1 MISQSVAEVTFFNT
15 CTMERLVDSQAHP
28 EAELSKAQV
37 QELTEKLH
45 SKRSELSAALTEL
58 NRQIAA
64 KDDCSVADA
73 AEAASL
79 QEDRIRAGGIAE
91 QNQQTIVDIDA
102 ALSRLRNG
110 QYGVST
116 MRGEPI
122 AYERLMLVPWART
135 GANE

>member
-1 MISQSVAEVTFFNT
+1 M
-15 CTMERLVDSQAHP
+15 DSQAHP

-116 MRGEPI
+116 MSGEPI